1 MRFSAFSVGILAC
14 SATASVL
21 KSSLV
26 IRDGSTLTERDAAT
40 VTNVLNDVGSGV
52 ENLDSAVQSYDGSDY
67 SPVVDASQALL
78 GTIQDGKTTVDGS
91 ENLSLADSLALQGPV
106 EELTDKVHTLADNLK
121 GKKETIQEAGECST
135 TRELITNINGAS
147 QDLIDS
153 VISKV
158 PPAARPIAENLASD
172 LRNILDDLQSAFS
185 ETGCVDSGN
194 GGPTPEPTSE
204 PTSGPTSGPI
214 SESTAEPTA
223 EPTPEP
229 SSEPISE
236 PTTGPTLEPTVV
248 PTTEPSRST
257 PEPTDQA
264 PTSSAIEPPVNG
276 TATDI
281 GPVPTAGANVL
292 GPLGAVGLLLAAA
305 VL

>member
-1 MRFSAFSVGILAC
+1 MRFSVFSAGILAC

-21 KSSLV
+21 KSSFV
-26 IRDGSTLTERDAAT
+26 IRDGSTLTERDVAT

-52 ENLDSAVQSYDGSDY
+52 ETLDSAVQSYDGSDS
-67 SPVVDASQALL
+67 SPVVDASQKLL

-91 ENLSLADSLALQGPV
+91 EDLSLGDALALQGPV
-106 EELTDKVHTLADNLK
+106 EELTDKVQALADNLK
-121 GKKETIQEAGECST
+121 GKKDTVQEAGECST
-135 TRELITNINGAS
+135 ARELITNINGAS

-158 PPAARPIAENLASD
+158 PPAAQPIAEDLAAD
-172 LRNILDDLQSAFS
+172 LRNILEDLQSAFS

-194 GGPTPEPTSE
+194 GGG
-204 PTSGPTSGPI
+204 PTSGPTS
-214 SESTAEPTA
+214 EPTA
-223 EPTPEP
+223 EPT
-229 SSEPISE
+229 SEPNGE
-236 PTTGPTLEPTVV
+236 PTTGPTLEPTIA
-248 PTTEPSRST
+248 PTTEPSQST
-257 PEPTDQA
+257 PEPTDQL

-292 GPLGAVGLLLAAA
+292 GPLGAVGLILAAA
-305 VL
+305 AL